1 LINQL
6 KFILVGSEQQK
17 RRLLNL
23 IHSAALSISY
33 LISVIIL
40 LTGEENFHLL
50 IIIKKY
56 CKDLNVKI
64 IFSPFKLKDMF
75 SPKDVVPDT
84 LKSRVVYQFTCASC
98 GVRCIGETNRHFNTR
113 VNGHLFQD
121 KNSHVFKRLNI
132 GGIVEISVMFLVLTE
147 ILDHTNIFSQLKIRK
162 SFYMKQ
168 F

>member
-1 LINQL
+1 MTNQL
-6 KFILVGSEQQK
+6 KFILLGLEQQK
-17 RRLLNL
+17 RRLPNL
-23 IHSAALSISY
+23 IHPTVISTSY
-33 LISVIIL
+33 LISVIII
-40 LTGEENFHLL
+40 LTREDNFHLL

-56 CKDLNVKI
+56 CKNLHVKI

-75 SPKDVVPDT
+75 SPKDVVPDS

-98 GVRCIGETNRHFNTR
+98 GVRYIGETNRHFNTR

-147 ILDHTNIFSQLKIRK
+147 ILDHTYNFSQLKIKRV
-162 SFYMKQ
+162 FLY
-168 F
+168 